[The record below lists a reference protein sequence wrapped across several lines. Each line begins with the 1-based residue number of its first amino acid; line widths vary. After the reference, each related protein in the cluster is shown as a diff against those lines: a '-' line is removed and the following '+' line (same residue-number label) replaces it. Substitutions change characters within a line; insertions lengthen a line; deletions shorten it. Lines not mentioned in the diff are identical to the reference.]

1 MAGHPPG
8 EKQKK
13 EFMSDLSTSLDDAT
27 VVPPEARRIA
37 MELIPVFY
45 ADLRRLAQRE
55 RRRVSAG
62 ETMQTTALVHE
73 AYLKLQTS
81 ANFNDREHF
90 LRAAAVA
97 MRHALINYARDQVAQ
112 KRGGGATQISLDEAP
127 DVSDSGSDSLL
138 EINDALLRLAKLN
151 PRLAQ
156 VVECRFF
163 AGYEDAETAVAL
175 GINERTVRRD
185 WIKARAWL
193 RRELDQPPLNQPSV
207 AFD

>member
-1 MAGHPPG
+1 MSPRIDSHDDLT
-8 EKQKK
+8 EHSHR
-13 EFMSDLSTSLDDAT
+13 FMSDPSASLDDAT
-27 VVPPEARRIA
+27 VVPPESRRIA

-45 ADLRRLAQRE
+45 SDLRRLAQRE

-62 ETMQTTALVHE
+62 ETLQTTALVHE

-81 ANFNDREHF
+81 TAFANREHF

-97 MRHALINYARDQVAQ
+97 MRHALINYARDRVAQ

-127 DVSDSGSDSLL
+127 DVLSAGDDALL
-138 EINDALLRLAKLN
+138 EINDALLRLSKLS

-163 AGYEDAETAVAL
+163 AGYGDTETALAL
-175 GINERTVRRD
+175 GVNERTVRRD

-193 RRELDQPPLNQPSV
+193 RRELDQPSAAL
-207 AFD
+207 D